1 MRTAA
6 VRVCKARQDGETP
19 YMLRRLMMLS
29 AALIFARWRA
39 VPTQVKPSTA
49 QILTVAAQLLC
60 NAVPLPALESM
71 PAESSIR
78 SFRSFP

>member
-1 MRTAA
+1 
-6 VRVCKARQDGETP
+6 
-19 YMLRRLMMLS
+19 MMLS
-29 AALIFARWRA
+29 AALMYLHGGELY
-39 VPTQVKPSTA
+39 PLKVKPSTA
-49 QILTVAAQLLC
+49 QILTVTAQLLC